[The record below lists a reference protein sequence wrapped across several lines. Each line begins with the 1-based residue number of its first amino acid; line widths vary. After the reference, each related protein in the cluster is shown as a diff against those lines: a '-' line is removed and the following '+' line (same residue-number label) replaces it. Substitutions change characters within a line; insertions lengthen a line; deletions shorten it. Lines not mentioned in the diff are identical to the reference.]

1 MQAALRSAPPV
12 SHALSGVLRAK
23 GFEVGDFE
31 VEEHEA
37 SAWSDLLEG
46 ISGVLRVRAEGRDG
60 LLAFMCRIEHT
71 YDVAELL
78 AAKEERLE
86 ERLWSTVLAFEE
98 LATLLSD
105 LAATGSRHGESAGA
119 RRAYETRVPAV
130 REHARTL
137 RAMMNASRPV
147 DLTPSE
153 SDGVVPHDQS

>member
-1 MQAALRSAPPV
+1 MRTLLASTAGMEALPR
-12 SHALSGVLRAK
+12 RI
-23 GFEVGDFE
+23 
-31 VEEHEA
+31 EA
-37 SAWSDLLEG
+37 SDASITG
-46 ISGVLRVRAEGRDG
+46 IACPDCSGVLRVRAEGRDG

-71 YDVAELL
+71 YDVTELL

-105 LAATGSRHGESAGA
+105 LATTGSLHGESAGA

-137 RAMMNASRPV
+137 RAMMNANRPV